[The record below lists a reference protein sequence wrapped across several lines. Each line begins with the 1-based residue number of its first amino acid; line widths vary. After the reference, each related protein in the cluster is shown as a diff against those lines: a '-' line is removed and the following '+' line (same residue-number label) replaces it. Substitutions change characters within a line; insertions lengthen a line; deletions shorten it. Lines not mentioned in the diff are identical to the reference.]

1 MPEYLRDFVK
11 DPQAKLDYVIDFLS
25 NGYLAPGETLVS
37 AVFTVPAGLTKD
49 DPHPESNTTTTA
61 TVWLSGGTV
70 GQEYAVVCHIV
81 TSEDRTDERSI
92 NIRVEDR

>member
-11 DPQAKLDYVIDFLS
+11 DPQAKLDYVIDFLT
-25 NGYLAPGETLVS
+25 NGYLAPGETLVT
-37 AVFTVPAGLTKD
+37 ATFTVPVGLVAG
-49 DPHPESNTTTTA
+49 DPHPASNTTTTA
-61 TVWLSGGTV
+61 TVWLSGGTP
-70 GQEYAVVCHIV
+70 GQEYSVTCHIV